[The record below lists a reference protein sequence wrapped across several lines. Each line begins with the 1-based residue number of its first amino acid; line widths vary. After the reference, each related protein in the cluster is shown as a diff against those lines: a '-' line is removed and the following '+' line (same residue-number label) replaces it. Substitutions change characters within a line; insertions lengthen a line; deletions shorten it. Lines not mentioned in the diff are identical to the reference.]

1 MRLSNIWLCLSFVLN
16 ANYVAADI
24 QHGSL
29 ALRQD
34 SAAGTASPLPTLT
47 SGSASA
53 PSSTAAPSTRSQ
65 DPSQSSDSSQ
75 PSSTPAPSDKSSAS
89 STPNSASATG
99 SASPSTSVQDS
110 NTSPAVTSSA
120 PTSVPT
126 NGTSTQDNTGDT
138 LPLTPRITPAF
149 AVAGVFLILTGVVY
163 ALIGVKN
170 RWIHVFL
177 STAYLASLAV
187 LVLIIYVMNPP
198 VKDAIQGAYLVG
210 IFMSGL
216 IFGGGALVFKEVTEG
231 LGCLLG
237 GFCLSMWFLTLKSG
251 GLIPNTGGKAIFIA
265 VFCVVCWSFSFSHY
279 TRAYGLMFCTSFSGS
294 TAFVLGIDCF
304 SRGGLKEFWVYIWD
318 LNDNLF
324 PLNTDTYPITRGTR
338 VETVIIVL
346 GTIIGMIS
354 QLRVW
359 KVVQDRQKQRAEAQA
374 EDDRRRDAVE
384 EALGRHLERQNDR
397 DRSEWEKRY
406 GDRLS
411 AKRNTILWS
420 EVHGDKRLSGVSTN
434 EIETSQSSAS
444 NESLEM
450 GPLPPSTSTPKAA
463 LHSSKSKR
471 QSNIS
476 VQAIP
481 EVEEEDN
488 NAEEDGQKYGL
499 THSSNKAGENYSN
512 YNSEKFS
519 FDQNSRSPP
528 PMQEISK
535 TTSKDGQPQLEM
547 SQSLRP
553 HNSKPSA
560 TKVMARLNGDT
571 DTKRP
576 KNRSSVQSLSDL
588 KRRSLQSLRSKS
600 PGQGETTP
608 HEGEFS
614 ESKEALL
621 TMPPPSNGS
630 HSRASSV
637 AATMDEENEKLEMP
651 ALDPNDNLRQDGR
664 PPQIVISSSHGLSFA
679 DQMRSGLPPSPS
691 ALSESFEIDPEEL
704 VRPPVVKTSTYLDF
718 GLDSGNRGISGGNS
732 DISLEDGAKSN
743 LGANNNSS
751 GEGLT
756 RGALDRVPSQL
767 SNVVLSY
774 RTNEW
779 AKHIATAEAPLFE
792 ETDPIVLSDPEVPT
806 HLADPVAKVDEQK
819 VEVVEKP
826 PPLPSP
832 ITSVAPSDVGVKI
845 NPEIQS
851 PERALNSPTADA
863 AANVTATATTSATVT
878 TGPASVTSPQPDQ
891 ELPTSNPNSGLP
903 SPILDGQSQAPKT
916 ISPSIAQ
923 RSFTDPIQPAP
934 VITKSA
940 RRISNPMQRQ
950 ASVLQSTPIPENYSM
965 DYISRN
971 PGPSRTASN
980 ASRMYDPRAPSPVD
994 QYHAQQQHY
1003 PSAFKRAPSI
1013 TMHQN
1018 YSQPDFRPPSA
1029 QGYFYNVQD
1038 PSGMRSDTRLGEMSG
1053 RTHQPLQRNNT
1064 NESRRENLMADWR
1077 MQLANSRGSTIAPM
1091 GTVENRY
1098 AQQMMDY
1105 EADKMRKEQ
1114 DRQMRARQEAA
1125 MDQSMR
1131 TQGMIDAHREVMR
1144 KMQNKANQKITK

>member
-1 MRLSNIWLCLSFVLN
+1 MRLSKIWLCLSLALN
-16 ANYVAADI
+16 ASFTAADI
-24 QHGSL
+24 PHGDL
-29 ALRQD
+29 ILPRQN
-34 SAAGTASPLPTLT
+34 SAAASSAAPLPTLS
-47 SGSASA
+47 SGSAATSSAAASTSKGQGSSQPPQASSSATHA
-53 PSSTAAPSTRSQ
+53 PSGTSNSTAAASTTIPSTAV
-65 DPSQSSDSSQ
+65 SD
-75 PSSTPAPSDKSSAS
+75 ANSSA
-89 STPNSASATG
+89 A
-99 SASPSTSVQDS
+99 Q
-110 NTSPAVTSSA
+110 TSSA
-120 PTSVPT
+120 PTSAPS
-126 NGTSTQDNTGDT
+126 NGTSSDGDGGNP
-138 LPLTPRITPAF
+138 LPLEPRITPAF
-149 AVAGVFLILTGVVY
+149 AIAGVFLILTGVVY

-177 STAYLASLAV
+177 STAYLACLAV
-187 LVLIIYVMNPP
+187 LVLIVYVMNPP
-198 VKDAIQGAYLVG
+198 VKDAIQGAYFVG

-251 GLIPNTGGKAIFIA
+251 GLITNTGGKAIFIA

-279 TRAYGLMFCTSFSGS
+279 TRAYGLMFATSFSGS

-304 SRGGLKEFWVYIWD
+304 SKGGLKEFWVYIWN

-324 PLNTDTYPITRGTR
+324 PLNTNTYPITRGTR

-359 KVVQDRQKQRAEAQA
+359 KVVQNRQKQRAEAEA
-374 EDDRRRDAVE
+374 EDIRRRDAVE

-411 AKRNTILWS
+411 AKRNTVLWS
-420 EVHGDKRLSGVSTN
+420 ETHGDKRLSSVSTGELDSSN
-434 EIETSQSSAS
+434 NSAS

-450 GPLPPSTSTPKAA
+450 APLPSNSAMNKPP

-481 EVEEEDN
+481 EGIEEEDDIVDEKN
-488 NAEEDGQKYGL
+488 NR
-499 THSSNKAGENYSN
+499 HSTKPGENQSN
-512 YNSEKFS
+512 YSEKLS
-519 FDQNSRSPP
+519 FDQHPHTSP
-528 PMQEISK
+528 PMQELSRISS
-535 TTSKDGQPQLEM
+535 TEGQPQLEM

-553 HNSKPSA
+553 QNSKPTSK
-560 TKVMARLNGDT
+560 KVLARLNGDSE
-571 DTKRP
+571 TKQS
-576 KNRSSVQSLSDL
+576 KKRSSVQSLNDL
-588 KRRSLQSLRSKS
+588 KRRSLQSIRSKS
-600 PGQGETTP
+600 PAMGETTP
-608 HEGEFS
+608 HDAEFS

-621 TMPPPSNGS
+621 VLPPASNGT

-664 PPQIVISSSHGLSFA
+664 PPQIVISNSLGMNYADHMKSSG
-679 DQMRSGLPPSPS
+679 PPSPS

-718 GLDSGNRGISGGNS
+718 GLDGNS
-732 DISLEDGAKSN
+732 RGVSGSHSEVSFEDGTKSAV
-743 LGANNNSS
+743 GAAGSS
-751 GEGLT
+751 NGEGLT

-779 AKHIATAEAPLFE
+779 AKHIATAEAPVFE
-792 ETDPIVLSDPEVPT
+792 EPDPIVLSDSEEPT
-806 HLADPVAKVDEQK
+806 HLADPVAQVQEKK
-819 VEVVEKP
+819 VEFVEKP

-832 ITSVAPSDVGVKI
+832 VTSVAPSEVGVKI
-845 NPEIQS
+845 NPEIQ
-851 PERALNSPTADA
+851 PLEKALASLTADA
-863 AANVTATATTSATVT
+863 VADPVLTTTLAEPAETVKAL
-878 TGPASVTSPQPDQ
+878 ASPNLSSGMPSPNLDGAV
-891 ELPTSNPNSGLP
+891 PTSKIP
-903 SPILDGQSQAPKT
+903 
-916 ISPSIAQ
+916 SPSIAQ
-923 RSFTDPIQPAP
+923 RSFTDPAQSITPA
-934 VITKSA
+934 IKSA
-940 RRISNPMQRQ
+940 RRTSNPMQRQ
-950 ASVLQSTPIPENYSM
+950 TSILHSTPIPENYAT
-965 DYISRN
+965 DFGSRN
-971 PGPSRTASN
+971 PGPSRTTSN
-980 ASRMYDPRAPSPVD
+980 ASRVYEMRSPSSAEQFHP
-994 QYHAQQQHY
+994 QQQYY
-1003 PSAFKRAPSI
+1003 PSAFKRTPSM

-1018 YSQPDFRPPSA
+1018 YSQPDFRPSSS
-1029 QGYFYNVQD
+1029 QGQFYGMQD
-1038 PSGMRSDTRLGEMSG
+1038 PSAMRSETRLAELGG

-1064 NESRRENLMADWR
+1064 NESRRETLMADWR
-1077 MQLANSRGSTIAPM
+1077 MQLANSGATGMSPARSAET
-1091 GTVENRY
+1091 RY
-1098 AQQMMDY
+1098 TQQMMDY
-1105 EADKMRKEQ
+1105 EADKIRKEQ
-1114 DRQMRARQEAA
+1114 DRQLRARQEAA